1 MIKEN
6 IDSTVSLSS
15 EYQQLVNRISTVWDS
30 AKSKAIQTVN
40 AQLIEAN
47 WLTGQQIVEF
57 EQQGHV
63 RAQYG
68 KQLLVNLAK
77 DLTTKRG
84 RGFSRSNLTYM
95 RKLYLT
101 FPKCET
107 LSHKLTWSHYFEL
120 FAARYQLYLPKREEL
135 QAQFDSIINEDQV

>member
-1 MIKEN
+1 MDNSKYNPTEFL
-6 IDSTVSLSS
+6 ST
-15 EYQQLVNRISTVWDS
+15 EYQQLVDRISNVWDG
-30 AKSKAIQTVN
+30 AKNKAIQTVN

-57 EQQGHV
+57 EQQGNI

-68 KQLLVNLAK
+68 KQLLVNLSK
-77 DLTTKRG
+77 DLTMKRG

-107 LSHKLTWSHYFEL
+107 LSHKSVGTSHKKSCMHS
-120 FAARYQLYLPKREEL
+120 ATV
-135 QAQFDSIINEDQV
+135 DQVP

>member
-1 MIKEN
+1 MDNSQNNPTEFL
-6 IDSTVSLSS
+6 ST
-15 EYQQLVNRISTVWDS
+15 EYQQLVDRISTVWDS
-30 AKSKAIQTVN
+30 AKNKAIQTVN

-57 EQQGHV
+57 EQQGNV

-68 KQLLVNLAK
+68 VQLLVNLSK
-77 DLTTKRG
+77 DLTMKRG

-107 LSHKLTWSHYFEL
+107 LSHKLTWSHCKISTIFT
-120 FAARYQLYLPKREEL
+120 
-135 QAQFDSIINEDQV
+135 

>member
-1 MIKEN
+1 MGNELN
-6 IDSTVSLSS
+6 NPLELQSTG
-15 EYQQLVNRISTVWDS
+15 YQQLVDRISSVWDT
-30 AKSKAIQTVN
+30 ARNKAIIAVN
-40 AQLIEAN
+40 TELIDAN

-57 EQQGHV
+57 EQQGNI

-68 KQLLVNLAK
+68 KQLLLK
-77 DLTTKRG
+77 LSRDLTMKHG

-107 LSHKLTWSHYFEL
+107 LSHILTWSHYFEFL
-120 FAARYQLYLPKREEL
+120 NCADPCGR
-135 QAQFDSIINEDQV
+135 S

>member
-1 MIKEN
+1 MDNSQNNPTEFL
-6 IDSTVSLSS
+6 ST
-15 EYQQLVNRISTVWDS
+15 EYQQLVDRISTVWDS
-30 AKSKAIQTVN
+30 AKNKAIQTVN

-57 EQQGHV
+57 EQQGNV

-68 KQLLVNLAK
+68 VQLLVNLSK
-77 DLTTKRG
+77 DLTMKRG

-107 LSHKLTWSHYFEL
+107 LSHKLTWS
-120 FAARYQLYLPKREEL
+120 
-135 QAQFDSIINEDQV
+135 IISNY